1 MKKFYINRLSNNYVN
16 EYKNSDGEQF
26 SDLISYGLRVAS
38 YNHGTNEISVYN
50 IDSRATINHINYFLE
65 FYGFDIC
72 TKKELE
78 TYYL

>member
-1 MKKFYINRLSNNYVN
+1 MKKFYINRLSNNYVS
-16 EYKNSDGEQF
+16 EYKNSDGDHY
-26 SDLISYGLRVAS
+26 SDLVSFGKRVAS
-38 YNHGTNEISVYN
+38 YNHKTNEISVYC